1 MMSRTCPDICLMITQ
16 VSESADGTRITRL
29 EVTRLLR
36 ERNEFK
42 EKYLSLLEQ
51 IR

>member
-1 MMSRTCPDICLMITQ
+1 MLTVTYKLSLFPQ
-16 VSESADGTRITRL
+16 VSEGAEGTRITSL